1 MMSAS
6 GPDSLAQ
13 AYRHAIYQ
21 IDVPTPIMLRIGAAH
36 PELKVLAATLGQ
48 PEWGAFLSASNPH
61 SRILRPA
68 ANNRRLAALQ
78 RTLKASGHIWLPGQG
93 LDPSGRWPVEPSLW
107 IPGLTK
113 AAARTLA
120 LRFRQNA
127 FVWCDEQTVAH
138 LVWTTQIRDSVHPFC

>member
-1 MMSAS
+1 MGAS
-6 GPDSLAQ
+6 CPDGLAQ
-13 AYRHAIYQ
+13 AYRHALYR
-21 IDVPTPIMLRIGAAH
+21 IDTPTPIVLRIGATH

-78 RTLKASGHIWLPGQG
+78 RALKSSGHLWLPGQG
-93 LDPSGRWPVEPSLW
+93 LDPLGQWPAEPSLW
-107 IPGLTK
+107 IAGLTE
-113 AAARTLA
+113 ADARTLA

-127 FVWCDEQTVAH
+127 FVWCDAHTVAH
-138 LVWTTQIRDSVHPFC
+138 LVWTRQIQDSVHPFC